1 MTQNEDGTGERER
14 ERSSKD
20 LFKPRK
26 ENPIPIVGFFS
37 DDDAACFGESL
48 EGRK

>member
-26 ENPIPIVGFFS
+26 ENPIVGFFS
-37 DDDAACFGESL
+37 EDDAAACFGESL